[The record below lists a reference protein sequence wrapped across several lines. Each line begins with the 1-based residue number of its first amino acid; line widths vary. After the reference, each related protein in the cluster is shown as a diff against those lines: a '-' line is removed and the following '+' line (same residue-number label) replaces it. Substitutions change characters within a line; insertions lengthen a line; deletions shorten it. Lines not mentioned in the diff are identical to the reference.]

1 MSDTPDI
8 ERREGEGGGDWSLAG
23 ELALGVLE
31 GAERRDAEARV
42 AADPVFAAMVDDW
55 HARLGDLAAETA
67 PEAPPDGAWAAIDRR
82 LFPDAGDDR
91 PGLWNN
97 LRFWRWLAAGAAAV
111 AAACV
116 ALLLVVTVP
125 QPGAPLVATLQ
136 SAGAGPVYLV
146 HVDPQ
151 SGNVVAHVLE
161 SDADPSH
168 VPELWVIAADGVP
181 HSLGVMRRTGET
193 QFAVPPPLRPVT
205 AAGATLA
212 VSLEPAGG
220 SPTGKPT
227 GPVIATGKIG
237 ES

>member
-8 ERREGEGGGDWSLAG
+8 ERREEDGGDDWTLAG

-31 GAERRDAEARV
+31 GAARRDAEARV

-55 HARLGDLAAETA
+55 HVRLGDLAAETP
-67 PEAPPDGAWAAIDRR
+67 PETPPAATWAAIDRR
-82 LFPDAGDDR
+82 LFAETAEPG
-91 PGLWNN
+91 GLWNS
-97 LRFWRWLAAGAAAV
+97 LRFWRWLAAGTAAV
-111 AAACV
+111 AAACI
-116 ALLLVVTVP
+116 ALLVVLTPP
-125 QPGAPLVATLQ
+125 QDGAPLVATLQ
-136 SAGAGPVYLV
+136 TAGKGPVYLV

-161 SDADPSH
+161 PDTDASH

-181 HSLGVMRRTGET
+181 HSLGVMHRTGET
-193 QFAVPPPLRPVT
+193 RIVLPAPLRPVT